1 MELERKK
8 YWLLLFGLIIGV
20 SFDIFFYNKTLGIS
34 YIIFIVLVLAVF
46 LASFWGCLKK
56 LNNQAWFFVIPILL
70 LSSTFFIFSNQVFK
84 ILNYLIV
91 PILVIMLSS
100 LVANINKSDW
110 SDIRFIGDIA
120 KRIFV
125 PFRFIHRPFLTLS
138 RITDNSSKGSKNR
151 ILPKVVIG
159 ILISIPLLAIILW
172 LLSSADIVFKNI
184 FINIPLLKIFKH
196 FLIII
201 SVSVY
206 AICFLWTLLK
216 AFNEWKKSTN
226 GAVSTSSTPS
236 TNSKASTNSNANTD
250 GTSSTK
256 IQWKLFLDPVV
267 LLTILI
273 LVNAIYAVF
282 SIIQFRYLFGGSSFA
297 LPSSFTYAEYA
308 RRGFAELVIVTI
320 INFGI
325 LIFGITFVKK
335 DSKRIF
341 TAIRAF
347 LTLLV
352 IFTFILLISA
362 FYRMLVY
369 EQAYGF
375 TYLRIFVQAFMIMLF
390 FLFVINII
398 YIWYQKLPIIKTY
411 FIISLAIYIIMN
423 FSNVD
428 KIIADNNINRYFK
441 TGQIDMV
448 YLKGLSYDAVPEME
462 EFFISVKDS
471 QDSKDKQIA
480 NEILDYFMGR
490 QLDLKN
496 QKSWQSYN
504 ISRNKAEN
512 IIFKYFQ
519 E

>member
-8 YWLLLFGLIIGV
+8 YWLLLFGSIIGV

-34 YIIFIVLVLAVF
+34 YIIFIVLVLTLF
-46 LASFWGCLKK
+46 LTSFWGCLKK
-56 LNNQAWFFVIPILL
+56 LNNRAWFFAIPILL
-70 LSSTFFIFSNQVFK
+70 LSSTFFIFSNQVLK
-84 ILNYLIV
+84 ILNFLIT
-91 PILVIMLSS
+91 PILIIMLSS

-110 SDIRFIGDIA
+110 SDIRFIGDIV
-120 KRIFV
+120 KRIFI
-125 PFRFIHRPFLTLS
+125 PFRFIQRPFLTLS
-138 RITDNSSKGSKNR
+138 RITDNSGKSR
-151 ILPKVVIG
+151 ILPKVIMG
-159 ILISIPLLAIILW
+159 ILVSIPLLVIILL

-184 FINIPLLKIFKH
+184 FTNIPLLKIFKH

-201 SVSVY
+201 LVSVY
-206 AICFLWTLLK
+206 AICFLWALLK
-216 AFNEWKKSTN
+216 AFDEREKS
-226 GAVSTSSTPS
+226 AIIDVSTSSNPTTDSKTS
-236 TNSKASTNSNANTD
+236 TNNRANTD
-250 GTSSTK
+250 VISSTK

-273 LVNAIYAVF
+273 LVNTIYFIF
-282 SIIQFRYLFGGSSFA
+282 SFIQFRYLFGGSSFV

-308 RRGFAELVIVTI
+308 RRGFVELIIVTI
-320 INFGI
+320 INFAI

-341 TAIRAF
+341 TAIRTF

-362 FYRMLVY
+362 FYRMMVY

-390 FLFVINII
+390 FLFVINVI
-398 YIWYQKLPIIKTY
+398 YIWHRKLPIIKTY

-423 FSNVD
+423 FVNVD
-428 KIIADNNINRYFK
+428 KIIANNNINRYFE

-448 YLKGLSYDAVPEME
+448 YLKSLSYDAVPEMKK
-462 EFFISVKDS
+462 FYISVKDS
-471 QDSKDKQIA
+471 QNLKDKQIA
-480 NEILDYFMGR
+480 NEISNYFKRR
-490 QLDLKN
+490 QLNLKN

-504 ISRNKAEN
+504 ISRNKAKEL
-512 IIFKYFQ
+512 IFKYSQ

>member
-8 YWLLLFGLIIGV
+8 YWLLLYGLIIGA

-34 YIIFIVLVLAVF
+34 YPVFILLILVL
-46 LASFWGCLKK
+46 LLMSFWGTLKK
-56 LNNQAWFFVIPILL
+56 LNNLTWFFIVPVLL
-70 LSSTFFIFSNQVFK
+70 LSSTFFIYSNQVLK
-84 ILNYLIV
+84 NLNYIIV
-91 PILVIMLSS
+91 PILIIMLSS
-100 LVANINKSDW
+100 LVANLNRSDW

-125 PFRFIHRPFLTLS
+125 PFRFIHRPFLILS
-138 RITDNSSKGSKNR
+138 QMTDHSGKDSRSR
-151 ILPKVVIG
+151 VLPKVIIG

-172 LLSSADIVFKNI
+172 LLSSADIVFKNL
-184 FINIPLLKIFKH
+184 FINMPLLKIFKH

-201 SVSVY
+201 LISVY

-216 AFNEWKKSTN
+216 AFDEIRE
-226 GAVSTSSTPS
+226 PIH
-236 TNSKASTNSNANTD
+236 NALYK
-250 GTSSTK
+250 K

-273 LVNAIYAVF
+273 LLNAIYTIF
-282 SIIQFRYLFGGSSFA
+282 SFIQFTYLFGGSSFIV
-297 LPSSFTYAEYA
+297 PSSFTYAEYA
-308 RRGFAELVIVTI
+308 RRGFAELIIVTI

-352 IFTFILLISA
+352 IFTFILLVSA
-362 FYRMLVY
+362 FYRMTVY

-390 FLFVINII
+390 FLFIINII
-398 YIWYQKLPIIKTY
+398 YIWYPRLPIIKSY
-411 FIISLAIYIIMN
+411 FIISLAVYVIMN
-423 FSNVD
+423 FANVD
-428 KIIADNNINRYFK
+428 VIIAKNNINRYFE

-448 YLKGLSYDAVPEME
+448 YLKGLSYDAAPEVQRLFM
-462 EFFISVKDS
+462 SVKS
-471 QDSKDKQIA
+471 SPNSKEKQMTE
-480 NEILDYFMGR
+480 EISGYFKER
-490 QLDLKN
+490 KLDLEN

-504 ISRNKAEN
+504 ISKFKAEQ
-512 IIFKYFQ
+512 IIDKYM
-519 E
+519 

>member
-8 YWLLLFGLIIGV
+8 YWLLLFGLIIGA

-138 RITDNSSKGSKNR
+138 RMTDNSSKGSKNR

-206 AICFLWTLLK
+206 AICFLWALLK
-216 AFNEWKKSTN
+216 AFNERKKSTN

-236 TNSKASTNSNANTD
+236 TNSKASTNSNANTN

-282 SIIQFRYLFGGSSFA
+282 SFIQFRYLFGGSSFA

-480 NEILDYFMGR
+480 NEIPDYFMGR

-519 E
+519 K

>member
-34 YIIFIVLVLAVF
+34 YIIFIVLVLVVF

-56 LNNQAWFFVIPILL
+56 LNNQALFFVIPILL
-70 LSSTFFIFSNQVFK
+70 LSSTFFIFSNQVFR

-110 SDIRFIGDIA
+110 SDIRFIGAIA

-138 RITDNSSKGSKNR
+138 RMTDNSSKGSKSR

-206 AICFLWTLLK
+206 AICFLWALLK
-216 AFNEWKKSTN
+216 AFDERKKSTN
-226 GAVSTSSTPS
+226 GAVSTVSTPS
-236 TNSKASTNSNANTD
+236 TNSKASANSNANTD
-250 GTSSTK
+250 DTSSTK
-256 IQWKLFLDPVV
+256 MQWKLFLDPVV

-282 SIIQFRYLFGGSSFA
+282 SFIQFRYLFGGSSFV

-375 TYLRIFVQAFMIMLF
+375 TYLRIFVQAFMVMLF

-411 FIISLAIYIIMN
+411 FIISLSIYIIMN
-423 FSNVD
+423 FANVD
-428 KIIADNNINRYFK
+428 KIIANNNISRYFE

-471 QDSKDKQIA
+471 QDSKDEQIA
-480 NEILDYFMGR
+480 NELPDYFMGR

>member
-8 YWLLLFGLIIGV
+8 YWLLLFGLILGV

-138 RITDNSSKGSKNR
+138 RMTDNSSKGSKSR

-206 AICFLWTLLK
+206 AICFLWALLK
-216 AFNEWKKSTN
+216 AFNERKKSTN

-250 GTSSTK
+250 GISSTK

-282 SIIQFRYLFGGSSFA
+282 SFIQFRYLFGGSSFA

-423 FSNVD
+423 FANVD

-480 NEILDYFMGR
+480 NEIPEYFMGR

>member
-8 YWLLLFGLIIGV
+8 YWLLLLGLIIGV

-34 YIIFIVLVLAVF
+34 YIIFIVLVLAIF
-46 LASFWGCLKK
+46 LTSFWGCLKK
-56 LNNQAWFFVIPILL
+56 LNNRAWFFVVPILL

-91 PILVIMLSS
+91 PILVIMFSS
-100 LVANINKSDW
+100 LAAKINKSDW

-125 PFRFIHRPFLTLS
+125 PFRFIHLPFITLS

-206 AICFLWTLLK
+206 SICFLWALLK
-216 AFNEWKKSTN
+216 AFDERKKDANSF
-226 GAVSTSSTPS
+226 VSTGSTPS
-236 TNSKASTNSNANTD
+236 ANNEASTNSSESPGGVSA
-250 GTSSTK
+250 SK
-256 IQWKLFLDPVV
+256 IQWKLFLDPIV
-267 LLTILI
+267 LLTILV
-273 LVNAIYAVF
+273 LVSAIYAVF
-282 SIIQFRYLFGGSSFA
+282 SFIQFRYLFGGSSFV
-297 LPSSFTYAEYA
+297 LPSSFTFAEYA
-308 RRGFAELVIVTI
+308 RRGFAELVVVTI

-325 LIFGITFVKK
+325 LLFGITFVKK
-335 DSKRIF
+335 DSKRIVA
-341 TAIRAF
+341 AIRAF

-375 TYLRIFVQAFMIMLF
+375 TYLRIFVQAFMVMLF
-390 FLFVINII
+390 FLFIINIV

-411 FIISLAIYIIMN
+411 FIISLAVYIIMN
-423 FSNVD
+423 FANVD
-428 KIIADNNINRYFK
+428 KIIANNNISRYIK

-448 YLKGLSYDAVPEME
+448 YLKGLSYDAVPEIE
-462 EFFISVKDS
+462 EFFISIKDS
-471 QDSKDKQIA
+471 KNLKDKKIA
-480 NEILDYFMGR
+480 NEMPGYFMER
-490 QLDLKN
+490 QQDLKN

-504 ISRNKAEN
+504 ISRNKAED
-512 IIFKYFQ
+512 ITSKYFK